1 MITIILFLVLSC
13 SHSQWIQ
20 QPANGHGKSLAYHAL
35 SVYNSTTY
43 LLLGNDN
50 SVQIENNILTMD
62 PKSDGSYLN
71 VRSIPTNTFLIHHA
85 TIPQR
90 IACLCATIILV
101 IIGVFAVITYTFIPQ
116 QIMLF
121 TFMLC
126 GLFLPVT
133 PTAAYT
139 ILNSPISINTTL
151 TVVDSPYL
159 APERLTINEDVLLQ
173 FENGV
178 ELLLM
183 DHLYIYG
190 SIMFGCNDVS
200 VSSTTRGLISNPN
213 GIIRSN
219 TSSPQVAI
227 VFYDNPFGSYFCNV
241 LFDGLKYAMVSGH
254 KNEIIFNHCEF
265 SNNQYVANGGYLNVL
280 FNNSHFH
287 HNDYVLTATKNQYH
301 NNLFTNFTRLAY
313 YDGSLFTNNVI
324 FGNGKPCFA
333 DEDEPAIF
341 LNNVI
346 QNCDIGIYVNG
357 NVTIKYNTFENN
369 NVAVY
374 SVAKAATVH
383 YNNFQNNVVSI
394 EYEQEQWIIYTD
406 VLLCD
411 YNYFGTSDPLQITNQ
426 IKDSCDR
433 SDSRLVYWWPFYV
446 TQIDFD
452 DLFNMPSLST
462 ILTLTVSLCP
472 GVDNEHIVTGNKLN
486 AVFLTDTTITTDGS
500 PYYIPYDV
508 TIETDVT
515 LTIENGVELMFLDD
529 YSIHVFGSLIYGC
542 NDIDT
547 SGYSSRGLVSPTHG
561 YIHSNFTDTGTQ
573 KGVIRF
579 IQTLLGTSFCNVLF
593 EGLVM
598 AIHYLVSARPITID
612 HCEFSNN
619 WGVVQYG
626 DSNVLFNNS
635 YIHHTVSFVNF
646 YSDSKW
652 NNNNFT
658 HFQTIASSDSKDP
671 SFTNN
676 VIVGDGTNSPFYL
689 ISKADFTGNIIKNC
703 NIALR
708 TSVDNNSIQYNHF
721 ENNNVAIIAHD
732 NNIIHYNNFINNT
745 INIDYSTHFG
755 DGAYDILQADY
766 NYFGTS
772 DESEIPRKIV
782 DITDGYHYT
791 YKQVA
796 GFVLWWPFYEDLI
809 DFNDLSNAPVAR
821 NISSWNAALCPGHL
835 CTAVNGTILNHAY
848 GENTTLSV
856 SKSPY
861 YIIYNV
867 VIESDITLVIENGV
881 ELVFM
886 GDYSLVI
893 YGHINYGCNNI
904 DTSVYSTV
912 GLISEPKGYVR
923 SYLNDR
929 NGTIEVWQDG
939 VFCNV
944 LFEGLNRA
952 LNAEPH
958 ALLII
963 DNCEFSNCNT
973 PIEHSYMCNA
983 SITDS
988 YLHDY
993 ATFGTAHSNF
1003 ELNNNL
1009 LTKFSM
1015 FNILYGKSIFRNN
1028 VIDGTESNDICMG
1041 FANKDLIFEYNT
1053 IQNCKIGVG
1062 GYDIIWKYNTFKN
1075 NERAIYCTSG
1085 DCVFQYSNF
1094 INNTINIDCTHY
1106 SSRIVSANG
1115 DVDNSTYNYFGEF
1128 NDVSNQS
1135 EVSQKFINVCDDN
1148 GIQIIKFWP
1157 WFINP
1162 INFTDIKVLPNM
1174 YSFDFTDCNSINS
1187 ATSYFL
1193 KSATYDPTTAP
1204 TADPTTH
1211 TPTQSPTNNPT
1222 AAPTLNPTPSPT
1234 SNPTPAPTV
1243 NPTPSPTSNPTP
1255 SPTSNPTPS
1264 PTSNPTPAPTVN
1276 PTPSPTVIPTYHPS
1290 SVPSNNPTMSPTS
1303 NPTHAPTLNPTK
1315 PPTPTCYSMTVTLV
1329 DSTGFNAHD
1338 F

>member
-462 ILTLTVSLCP
+462 ILTLTASLCP

-515 LTIENGVELMFLDD
+515 LTIQNGVELIFLAD
-529 YSIHVFGSLIYGC
+529 YGINVFGSLIYGC

-547 SGYSSRGLVSPTHG
+547 SGYSGRGLVDPTHG
-561 YIHSNFTDTGTQ
+561 YIHSDASLNARN
-573 KGVIRF
+573 GVIRIYDGAF
-579 IQTLLGTSFCNVLF
+579 GSFFCNVLF
-593 EGLVM
+593 EGLKC
-598 AIHYLVSARPITID
+598 ALYTTSPYSPIIID
-612 HCEFSNN
+612 HCELTDNDKLLIGGN
-619 WGVVQYG
+619 
-626 DSNVLFNNS
+626 DNLLFNNS
-635 YIHHTVSFVNF
+635 YIHHYTGSLNNDVDWMMVRITGSF
-646 YSDSKW
+646 
-652 NNNNFT
+652 NNN
-658 HFQTIASSDSKDP
+658 HFEDFQMMMTSNYEGP
-671 SFTNN
+671 VYFTNN
-676 VIVGDGTNSPFYL
+676 LIIGTGLYYCMSVSGVKL
-689 ISKADFTGNIIKNC
+689 IFRNNVIKNC
-703 NIALR
+703 DVALSLGGQNSTIEYNR
-708 TSVDNNSIQYNHF
+708 IENSNTAIMLSSVRSGSIK
-721 ENNNVAIIAHD
+721 
-732 NNIIHYNNFINNT
+732 YNNFINNT
-745 INIDYSTHFG
+745 GNIGYFG
-755 DGAYDILQADY
+755 D
-766 NYFGTS
+766 F
-772 DESEIPRKIV
+772 
-782 DITDGYHYT
+782 
-791 YKQVA
+791 
-796 GFVLWWPFYEDLI
+796 
-809 DFNDLSNAPVAR
+809 
-821 NISSWNAALCPGHL
+821 
-835 CTAVNGTILNHAY
+835 
-848 GENTTLSV
+848 
-856 SKSPY
+856 
-861 YIIYNV
+861 
-867 VIESDITLVIENGV
+867 
-881 ELVFM
+881 
-886 GDYSLVI
+886 
-893 YGHINYGCNNI
+893 
-904 DTSVYSTV
+904 
-912 GLISEPKGYVR
+912 
-923 SYLNDR
+923 
-929 NGTIEVWQDG
+929 
-939 VFCNV
+939 
-944 LFEGLNRA
+944 
-952 LNAEPH
+952 
-958 ALLII
+958 
-963 DNCEFSNCNT
+963 
-973 PIEHSYMCNA
+973 
-983 SITDS
+983 
-988 YLHDY
+988 
-993 ATFGTAHSNF
+993 
-1003 ELNNNL
+1003 
-1009 LTKFSM
+1009 
-1015 FNILYGKSIFRNN
+1015 
-1028 VIDGTESNDICMG
+1028 
-1041 FANKDLIFEYNT
+1041 
-1053 IQNCKIGVG
+1053 
-1062 GYDIIWKYNTFKN
+1062 
-1075 NERAIYCTSG
+1075 
-1085 DCVFQYSNF
+1085 
-1094 INNTINIDCTHY
+1094 
-1106 SSRIVSANG
+1106 
-1115 DVDNSTYNYFGEF
+1115 
-1128 NDVSNQS
+1128 
-1135 EVSQKFINVCDDN
+1135 
-1148 GIQIIKFWP
+1148 
-1157 WFINP
+1157 
-1162 INFTDIKVLPNM
+1162 
-1174 YSFDFTDCNSINS
+1174 SIN
-1187 ATSYFL
+1187 L
-1193 KSATYDPTTAP
+1193 
-1204 TADPTTH
+1204 
-1211 TPTQSPTNNPT
+1211 
-1222 AAPTLNPTPSPT
+1222 
-1234 SNPTPAPTV
+1234 
-1243 NPTPSPTSNPTP
+1243 
-1255 SPTSNPTPS
+1255 
-1264 PTSNPTPAPTVN
+1264 
-1276 PTPSPTVIPTYHPS
+1276 
-1290 SVPSNNPTMSPTS
+1290 
-1303 NPTHAPTLNPTK
+1303 
-1315 PPTPTCYSMTVTLV
+1315 
-1329 DSTGFNAHD
+1329 
-1338 F
+1338 